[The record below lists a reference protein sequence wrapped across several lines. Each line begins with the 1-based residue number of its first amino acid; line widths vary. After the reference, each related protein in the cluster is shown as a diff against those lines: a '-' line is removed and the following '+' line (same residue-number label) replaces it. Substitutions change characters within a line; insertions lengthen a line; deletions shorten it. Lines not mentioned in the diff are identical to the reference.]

1 MIAASVF
8 YRICSKYI
16 DWNEIMDKLKETQC
30 FESTHVLKLKI
41 GLFLLYN
48 LDGSRNSICYYN
60 WCLLLQAA
68 YKLTNSD

>member
-8 YRICSKYI
+8 YIICSKY
-16 DWNEIMDKLKETQC
+16 
-30 FESTHVLKLKI
+30 FESTHVLELKI

-60 WCLLLQAA
+60 WCLLSQAA